1 MSHEP
6 SWRKVAEVLAE
17 RLRHAA
23 PRAGSVSPLDITE
36 ADGCRHSEAEAD
48 PDNCP
53 FCADR
58 AAFQVYQRKLRSTAT
73 GSNSGDNS

>member
-6 SWRKVAEVLAE
+6 SWRRVAEILAE
-17 RLRHAA
+17 RLEHAA
-23 PRAGSVSPLDITE
+23 RAAGSISPYGIGDRP
-36 ADGCRHSEAEAD
+36 GCTHSESEAD

-58 AAFQVYQRKLRSTAT
+58 AAFQVFQDKVRK
-73 GSNSGDNS
+73 SGGAS